1 MTIAERAATTIVP
14 GSAEAASVPLG
25 AVPPPA
31 AEARRVSTPTVEE
44 SSSEMRITR
53 LF

>member
-14 GSAEAASVPLG
+14 GSPEAASAPLG
-25 AVPPPA
+25 AAPPA
-31 AEARRVSTPTVEE
+31 AEARRVSTPTVEA
-44 SSSEMRITR
+44 SSSKLRITR

>member
-1 MTIAERAATTIVP
+1 MTIAERAASTIVP
-14 GSAEAASVPLG
+14 GSEVAANAPLG

-31 AEARRVSTPTVEE
+31 EIRRVSTPTVEE
-44 SSSEMRITR
+44 SSSELRITR